1 MRFMTAFGQV
11 LAVLENPAQ
20 LKKEVEA
27 GWFLMSM

>member
-11 LAVLENPAQ
+11 LAVLEDPVQ

-27 GWFLMSM
+27 SKTL